1 MADAEL
7 PLFPL
12 NTVLFPQGPLPL
24 RIFET
29 RYLDMVSAC
38 LKGDFGFGVCL
49 IQRGAE
55 TGPAEFCEIGCEATI
70 RDWGRG
76 NDGILNLVAVGQR
89 RFRVLEHWR
98 AEDGLHW
105 GRLRWLDEAPPM
117 PLPEVCEPIGG
128 WLEEIWADLP
138 DFYRHV
144 ATDYE
149 NAAWVANRATEL
161 LPLNPAQKQHLLE
174 LDNPLERL
182 HVLLPLI
189 QSLARRRRDRT

>member
-49 IQRGAE
+49 IREGAE
-55 TGPAEFCEIGCEATI
+55 TGPAEFCQIGCEAAI
-70 RDWGRG
+70 CDWGRG
-76 NDGILNLVAVGQR
+76 NDGILNLVALGGR

-98 AEDGLHW
+98 AADGLHW
-105 GRLRWLDEAPPM
+105 GRVAWLDDVPSM
-117 PLPEVCEPIGG
+117 PLPEVCEPIGL
-128 WLEEIWADLP
+128 WLEEIWDDLP
-138 DFYRHV
+138 GFYRHV
-144 ATDYE
+144 TTDYR
-149 NAAWVANRATEL
+149 NADWVANRATEL

-174 LDNPLERL
+174 LDNPLEHL

-189 QSLARRRRDRT
+189 QSLARRSRERC

>member
-12 NTVLFPQGPLPL
+12 NTVLFPHGPLPL

-38 LKGDFGFGVCL
+38 LKGGFGFGVCL
-49 IQRGAE
+49 IQQGAE
-55 TGPAEFCEIGCEATI
+55 TGPAAFCQIGCEATI

-76 NDGILNLVAVGQR
+76 KDGLLKLVAVGQR
-89 RFRVLEHWR
+89 RFRVLSHWR

-105 GRLRWLDEAPPM
+105 GQLRWLEPAPAV
-117 PLPEVCEPIGG
+117 PLPEVCEPIGL
-128 WLEEIWADLP
+128 WLEEIWRELP
-138 DFYRHV
+138 GFYRHV
-144 ATDYE
+144 QPDYR
-149 NAAWVANRATEL
+149 NADWVANRASEL

-189 QSLARRRRDRT
+189 QSLARRPRSQS